1 MFCVNARFR
10 IVALLMAAGC
20 TGTVGGS
27 GRSNGAGGG
36 DNSGDNGNGAGGS
49 STTRGG
55 NTGTGGAGG
64 SGGSGGTMT
73 ATGPDAPGP
82 VQLRRLTNLEY
93 WNTIHDLFGSSPTA
107 SDFNKDLDA
116 FQSGFGRGAA
126 ITKGTDARM
135 FMDASDGIATAA
147 VSNLTML
154 LPCKSVPAAAAD
166 QDACIKQFITDFG
179 LRAYRRPVNADE
191 SSDLFALYTK
201 QKMLGASFTDALQ
214 SMIVGILQSPYFL
227 YRWELNTAPQKDGN
241 LIKFNSY
248 EIASR
253 LSYAFW
259 STMPDKTL
267 FDAAA
272 GNQLQTPDQIFAQA
286 QRMMGDDKFK
296 QTIRSFHL
304 QWLNGEDV
312 TGLQKDPTYTTFTP
326 AVAQSMLDETAE
338 FANRLLFGPQAT
350 GKMDALFT
358 SNVTWI
364 DAGLAKLY
372 GASVTGTGQQQV
384 TLKPEQR
391 AGILTQASFLA
402 AHANPDSDHPVR
414 RGVEILRHVLC
425 VDIEIPKDI
434 MVPPVMPQP
443 DQTTRETFTAHSVDP
458 KCAGCHQMIDP
469 LGFAF
474 EHYDAVGGW
483 RDIDNKK
490 MVDSSGKA
498 TIGTLS
504 LDFKDAIGLSQQL
517 AKSDEVK
524 NCMGA
529 EWLRF
534 MIRRHEG
541 DGDAAS
547 LKAGSMAFSSSGYDL
562 RELIMSLTKTK
573 AFTHRTPSV
582 GEVF

>member
-1 MFCVNARFR
+1 MFRVNGRFM
-10 IVALLMAAGC
+10 IAALLVAGC
-20 TGTVGGS
+20 TGTV
-27 GRSNGAGGG
+27 AGGG
-36 DNSGDNGNGAGGS
+36 RQGAGGS
-49 STTRGG
+49 GDSTGDP
-55 NTGTGGAGG
+55 GG
-64 SGGSGGTMT
+64 SGGSGVHPGGAGGGGMTTGGTGGTMPPKV
-73 ATGPDAPGP
+73 GDDPGP

-93 WNTIHDLFGSSPTA
+93 RNTVRDLFGAAPTA
-107 SDFNKDLDA
+107 SDFNKDLDS
-116 FQSGFGRGAA
+116 FQSGFARGAA

-135 FMDASDGIATAA
+135 FLDASDGIATTA
-147 VSNLTML
+147 VNSLDTL
-154 LPCKSVPAAAAD
+154 LPCKGPPPAAAD

-179 LRAYRRPVNADE
+179 LRAYRRPVTADE
-191 SSDLFALYTK
+191 ASDLFTLYSK
-201 QKMLGASFTDALQ
+201 QKMLGAQFKEAVQALL
-214 SMIVGILQSPYFL
+214 VGILQSPYFL
-227 YRWELNTAPQKDGN
+227 YRWELNQAPTRDGN

-259 STMPDKTL
+259 STMPDKVL

-272 GNQLQTPDQIFAQA
+272 AKALATPDQIQAQA
-286 QRMMGDDKFK
+286 KRMMADEKFK
-296 QTIRSFHL
+296 DTIRSFHL
-304 QWLNGEDV
+304 QWLNGDDV
-312 TGLQKDPTYTTFTP
+312 TGLQKDPSYTTFSP
-326 AVAQSMLDETAE
+326 AVAQAMVDETAE
-338 FANRLLFGPQAT
+338 FASRLLYGSQAT
-350 GKMDALFT
+350 GKLETLFT
-358 SNVTWI
+358 SNVSYV

-372 GASVTGTGQQQV
+372 GASVSGTGQQQV

-391 AGILTQASFLA
+391 AGVLTQASFLA

-434 MVPPVMPQP
+434 TVPPVMPLP
-443 DQTTRETFTAHSVDP
+443 DQTTRETFAAHSVDP
-458 KCAGCHQMIDP
+458 KCSSCHQMIDP

-490 MVDSSGKA
+490 PVDSTG
-498 TIGTLS
+498 S
-504 LDFKDAIGLSQQL
+504 LTVGNLNLKFKDAVELSQQL

-529 EWLRF
+529 EWLRY

-547 LKAGSMAFSSSGYDL
+547 LKAGSDAFSRSGFDL
-562 RELIMSLTKTK
+562 RELIVSLTQTRS
-573 AFTHRTPSV
+573 FTHRAPSA